1 MAKVTNNLDQGPSL
15 NCCCNSVERL
25 QHQLHQVQPLGLFW
39 SPPIP
44 PQCPA
49 FSPGCPASSQLHPK
63 WKSSSRLSPGIRRAS
78 SSIISSQL
86 IISSTTFL
94 LVLVLVKMWWYRIGW
109 ISHLG
114 CQAKAFCSLIVEGHS
129 CSFQH
134 WTHHWPKEY
143 LKFNDVIIR
152 RSDTEYGI
160 WDLTRKILTKG
171 KILAFEVKLG
181 LFWDHFWIFLGLLV
195 VIFMKIKN
203 TRKRQNNALSKQFP
217 F

>member
-1 MAKVTNNLDQGPSL
+1 MAKITNNLDQGPSL

-86 IISSTTFL
+86 IISSTTFF
-94 LVLVLVKMWWYRIGW
+94 LVMVLVKVWWYKIGW

-114 CQAKAFCSLIVEGHS
+114 CQAKAFCSLIVEGHC
-129 CSFQH
+129 CSFQK
-134 WTHHWPKEY
+134 WTHHRPKEY
-143 LKFNDVIIR
+143 LGVPIFNNIMWREAVWLSRPDKSGRARI
-152 RSDTEYGI
+152 SGH
-160 WDLTRKILTKG
+160 LRKIARITPGFLWFCPDFCDLVQ
-171 KILAFEVKLG
+171 IQSVIELFVKQ
-181 LFWDHFWIFLGLLV
+181 
-195 VIFMKIKN
+195 
-203 TRKRQNNALSKQFP
+203 QNNALDVP
-217 F
+217 